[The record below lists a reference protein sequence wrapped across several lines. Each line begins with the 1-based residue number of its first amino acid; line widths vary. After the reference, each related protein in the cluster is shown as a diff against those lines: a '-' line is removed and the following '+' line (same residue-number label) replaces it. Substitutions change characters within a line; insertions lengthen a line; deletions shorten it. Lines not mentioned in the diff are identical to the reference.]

1 MLKVPMQF
9 LILLLGALVFVFY
22 QFQAPPLFFNP
33 GPVKQVLAG
42 PDAAAY
48 RAIEAKFARARAGQ
62 SQQAEA
68 YVTARHGGD
77 TALIAAN
84 KQRLQ
89 QAQAES
95 ETIRREGV
103 ALIEKANP
111 GTNPSDV
118 NYIFLAYV
126 LGSLPVGL
134 VGLVIAA
141 VFSGSMSSMSGEISA
156 LGATTVVDLWRRLI
170 GGSQGQR
177 EVWVGRIA
185 TFTWGCFAMA
195 FAEYAARLGSLIEA
209 VNILGSL
216 FYGTILGIF
225 ITAFYVK
232 RVRGGTAFYAA
243 LVAEAGVLAC
253 FRLTQIS
260 FLWYNLIGCVAVV
273 GLAWAFSLLQ
283 PPAVEPVSVQ

>member
-1 MLKVPMQF
+1 
-9 LILLLGALVFVFY
+9 
-22 QFQAPPLFFNP
+22 
-33 GPVKQVLAG
+33 
-42 PDAAAY
+42 
-48 RAIEAKFARARAGQ
+48 
-62 SQQAEA
+62 
-68 YVTARHGGD
+68 VTARHGGD
-77 TALIAAN
+77 ATTIATG
-84 KQRLQ
+84 KQQLQ
-89 QAQAES
+89 QAHAQS
-95 ETIRREGV
+95 EAVRREGV

-111 GTNPSDV
+111 GTHPSDT

-170 GGSQGQR
+170 GGSQGTR

-185 TFTWGCFAMA
+185 TFAWGCFAMA

-225 ITAFYVK
+225 ITAFYIK
-232 RVRGGTAFYAA
+232 RVKGGVAFYAA
-243 LVAEAGVLAC
+243 LVAEIGVLLC
-253 FRLTQIS
+253 FTFTSIS
-260 FLWYNLIGCVAVV
+260 FLWYNVIGCVAVM
-273 GLAWAFSLLQ
+273 GLAWGFSLFQ
-283 PPAVEPVSVQ
+283 SPGADSAVPA